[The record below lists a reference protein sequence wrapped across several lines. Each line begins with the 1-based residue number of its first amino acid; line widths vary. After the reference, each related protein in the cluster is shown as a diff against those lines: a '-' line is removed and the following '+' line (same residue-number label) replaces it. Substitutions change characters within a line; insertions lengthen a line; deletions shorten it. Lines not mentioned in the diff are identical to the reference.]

1 LYLGHTV
8 ADLPTCAVENEAC
21 EPHDDNVIATVAG
34 IAAVEDCKQLCT
46 VTIGCNVISHFGP
59 DSSPFQSSCMLLRS
73 CAKLYDCIDCR
84 TEVRDCF
91 DTCHKQ
97 IEGKLQDNFLETIYD
112 VEDESTC
119 LLTCT
124 ATQGCEYY
132 TYYTSNDTNNS
143 NLCVLLKEILGPFQ
157 ACEHC
162 STGMPGCRN
171 NPNVCQF
178 SLGTTGTEGLT
189 YHVFN
194 ESSSISFQY
203 EALFANCELNILAVG
218 GGGKGGVDETNSA
231 NYFGAGGGGSGYVQS
246 AVIPLMDNLYLINV
260 GAGQEDSS
268 VETMSGR
275 RIITAKAG
283 KDSDSLAGGAGYSG
297 GGGGGGPG
305 NGGYNG
311 GSGEGYYAGKG
322 TNLDIGTIL
331 LENFQ
336 VSPGVG
342 GKTFGNK
349 YSNGGG
355 GGGVLVDGEG
365 PQPSKYAGQGFGF
378 GGSQGYRR
386 PGQGA
391 VLLEMQQKQ

>member
-1 LYLGHTV
+1 MGSEARITEMALLAKLIMVFLYLGHTV

-21 EPHDDNVIATVAG
+21 EPHDDNVITTVAG
-34 IAAVEDCKQLCT
+34 IAAVVDCKQLCT
-46 VTIGCNVISHFGP
+46 GTIGCNVISHFGP
-59 DSSPFQSSCMLLRS
+59 DSSPFQSVCMLLRS
-73 CAKLYDCIDCR
+73 CAKLHDCTDCR

-91 DTCHKQ
+91 GSCHQQ
-97 IEGKLQDNFLETIYD
+97 IEGKVEDNFLEKIYD
-112 VEDESTC
+112 VGDESTC

-143 NLCVLLKEILGPFQ
+143 NLCVLLKDILGPFQ

-162 STGMPGCRN
+162 SSGRPGCGHK
-171 NPNVCQF
+171 PNVRQF

-189 YHVFN
+189 YHMFN

-231 NYFGAGGGGSGYVQS
+231 N
-246 AVIPLMDNLYLINV
+246 
-260 GAGQEDSS
+260 
-268 VETMSGR
+268 
-275 RIITAKAG
+275 
-283 KDSDSLAGGAGYSG
+283 YSG

-336 VSPGVG
+336 LSPGVG